1 MACTEQELKELLQQ
15 DASVTPALLDEL
27 LLHIGSTDS
36 ELRDGLIYPQLATYI
51 ASESFT
57 IEDTNRIFDFILSG
71 HGLMYRMGTADT
83 TAVLTRSFSALALA
97 ELLVMDKTRHLLT
110 QSQLDRLSTYLQ
122 TYLEQEKDVRGFIDG
137 MGWAHSMAHIADV
150 YAVWFTHP
158 ASRPQEE
165 LGTIDAMIRQ
175 LIRSDYLYVDE
186 EADRMVTAWLQAC
199 RHGLSEDVLLQRI
212 LQRIERNIK
221 EWLESDVTWGDAEW
235 TTYRN
240 VKQMLQTLYFR
251 LKWEEQ
257 SDLVLI
263 EEWLRQVHQRT
274 HGG

>member
-1 MACTEQELKELLQQ
+1 MARTEQELKELLQQ
-15 DASVTPALLDEL
+15 DASITPALLDEL
-27 LLHIGSTDS
+27 LLHIGSTDP

-71 HGLMYRMGTADT
+71 HGLMYRMGTSDA

-122 TYLEQEKDVRGFIDG
+122 IYLEQEKDVRGFIDG
-137 MGWAHSMAHIADV
+137 LGWAHSMAHIADV

-165 LGTIDAMIRQ
+165 LGVIDAMIRQ
-175 LIRSDYLYVDE
+175 LTRSDYLYVDE

-199 RHGLSEDVLLQRI
+199 HHGLSEGLL

-251 LKWEEQ
+251 LKWEEMMG
-257 SDLVLI
+257 STRVED
-263 EEWLRQVHQRT
+263 WLRKVHQRM
-274 HGG
+274 HRE

>member
-1 MACTEQELKELLQQ
+1 MARTEQQLKELLQQ
-15 DASVTPALLDEL
+15 DVRVTPALLDEL
-27 LLHIGSTDS
+27 LLHIGSTDP
-36 ELRDGLIYPQLATYI
+36 ELRDGLVYPQLATYI
-51 ASESFT
+51 SSDALTVAEA
-57 IEDTNRIFDFILSG
+57 EQIFDFILSG
-71 HGLMYRMGTADT
+71 HGLMYRMGTSDA

-97 ELLVMDKTRHLLT
+97 ELLVMDKTRQVLT
-110 QSQLDRLSTYLQ
+110 QSQLDRLSTHLQ
-122 TYLEQEKDVRGFIDG
+122 TYLEQERDVRGFIDG
-137 MGWAHSMAHIADV
+137 FGWAHSMAHIADV
-150 YAVWFTHP
+150 YTVWFTHP

-165 LGTIDAMIRQ
+165 IGAIDAMIRQ
-175 LIRSDYLYVDE
+175 LTRSDYLYIDE

-212 LQRIERNIK
+212 ERTIQ
-221 EWLESDVTWGDAEW
+221 EWLESDVKWGDAEW

-257 SDLVLI
+257 SGLVLV

>member
-1 MACTEQELKELLQQ
+1 MRTEQEFKELLQQ
-15 DASVTPALLDEL
+15 DARVTPALLDEF

-97 ELLVMDKTRHLLT
+97 ELLVMDKTRHLMT
-110 QSQLDRLSTYLQ
+110 KSQLDRLSTYLQ

-165 LGTIDAMIRQ
+165 LGAIDAMIRQ
-175 LIRSDYLYVDE
+175 LTRSDYLYVDE

-199 RHGLSEDVLLQRI
+199 RHGLSEDILLQRI
-212 LQRIERNIK
+212 EQK
-221 EWLESDVTWGDAEW
+221 KVKKWLESDVTWGDTEW

-251 LKWEEQ
+251 LIWEERTGSKQ
-257 SDLVLI
+257 VED
-263 EEWLRQVHQRT
+263 WLRKVYQRT
-274 HGG
+274 HEE

>member
-27 LLHIGSTDS
+27 LLHIGSTDP

-51 ASESFT
+51 SSDALTVAET
-57 IEDTNRIFDFILSG
+57 EQIFDFILSG

-110 QSQLDRLSTYLQ
+110 QSQLNRLSTYLK

-165 LGTIDAMIRQ
+165 LGAIDAMIRQ

-212 LQRIERNIK
+212 ERNIK
-221 EWLESDVTWGDAEW
+221 EWRESDVTWGDAEW

-251 LKWEEQ
+251 LKWEENRAG
-257 SDLVLI
+257 SKRI
-263 EEWLRQVHQRT
+263 EDWLRKVHQRT

>member
-71 HGLMYRMGTADT
+71 HGLMYRMGTSDT

-158 ASRPQEE
+158 ASRPEEE
-165 LGTIDAMIRQ
+165 LGAIDAMIRQ
-175 LIRSDYLYVDE
+175 LTRSDYLYVDE

-212 LQRIERNIK
+212 EHNIK

>member
-1 MACTEQELKELLQQ
+1 MARTEQELKELLQQ
-15 DASVTPALLDEL
+15 NANTMPALLDEL

-36 ELRDGLIYPQLATYI
+36 ELRDGLIYSQLATYI
-51 ASESFT
+51 SSDALTVDEAKQ
-57 IEDTNRIFDFILSG
+57 IFDFILSG
-71 HGLMYRMGTADT
+71 HGLMYRIGTADT

-97 ELLVMDKTRHLLT
+97 ELLVMDKTRRMLK
-110 QSQLDRLSTYLQ
+110 QEQLDRLSTYLQ
-122 TYLEQEKDVRGFIDG
+122 TYLEQERDVRGFIDG
-137 MGWAHSMAHIADV
+137 FGWAHSMAHIADV

-158 ASRPQEE
+158 ASLPQEE
-165 LGTIDAMIRQ
+165 VGAIDAMVRQ
-175 LIRSDYLYVDE
+175 LTRSEYLYIDE

-212 LQRIERNIK
+212 EHNIK

-251 LKWEEQ
+251 LKWEER
-257 SDLVLI
+257 SDHILI

>member
-1 MACTEQELKELLQQ
+1 
-15 DASVTPALLDEL
+15 
-27 LLHIGSTDS
+27 
-36 ELRDGLIYPQLATYI
+36 LIYPQLATYI

-83 TAVLTRSFSALALA
+83 TAVLTRSFSALVLA

-122 TYLEQEKDVRGFIDG
+122 TYLQQEKDVRGFIDG

-165 LGTIDAMIRQ
+165 LGAIDAMIRQ
-175 LIRSDYLYVDE
+175 LTRSDYLYVDE

-199 RHGLSEDVLLQRI
+199 HHGLSEDVLLQRI
-212 LQRIERNIK
+212 EKIIQ
-221 EWLESDVTWGDAEW
+221 EWLVSDVTW
-235 TTYRN
+235 
-240 VKQMLQTLYFR
+240 V
-251 LKWEEQ
+251 
-257 SDLVLI
+257 S
-263 EEWLRQVHQRT
+263 
-274 HGG
+274 

>member
-1 MACTEQELKELLQQ
+1 MVRTEQELKELLQQ
-15 DASVTPALLDEL
+15 DAIVTPALLDEL
-27 LLHIGSTDS
+27 LLHIGSTDP
-36 ELRDGLIYPQLATYI
+36 ELRDELIYPKLATYI
-51 ASESFT
+51 SSDALTMAEA
-57 IEDTNRIFDFILSG
+57 EQIFDFILSG
-71 HGLMYRMGTADT
+71 HGLMYRMGSSDT

-110 QSQLDRLSTYLQ
+110 QSQLDRLSTDLQ
-122 TYLEQEKDVRGFIDG
+122 TYLEREKDVRGFVDG

-158 ASRPQEE
+158 VSRPEEE
-165 LGTIDAMIRQ
+165 LGAIDAMIRQ
-175 LIRSDYLYVDE
+175 LTRSDYLYVDE

-199 RHGLSEDVLLQRI
+199 RHGLSEDVL

>member
-1 MACTEQELKELLQQ
+1 MARTEQQLKELLQQ
-15 DASVTPALLDEL
+15 NESVTPALLDEL

-51 ASESFT
+51 SSESFR
-57 IEDTNRIFDFILSG
+57 IEEVHRLFDFLLSG
-71 HGLMYRMGTADT
+71 HGLMYRMGTSDA

-97 ELLVMDKTRHLLT
+97 ELLVMDKSRHVLT
-110 QSQLDRLSTYLQ
+110 QDQLDRLSNYLQ
-122 TYLEQEKDVRGFIDG
+122 TYLKQERDVRGFIDG
-137 MGWAHSMAHIADV
+137 LGWAHSMAHIADV

-165 LGTIDAMIRQ
+165 LGAIDAMIHQ
-175 LIRSDYLYVDE
+175 LTRSDYLYIDE

-199 RHGLSEDVLLQRI
+199 RHGLSEDILLQRI
-212 LQRIERNIK
+212 EQK
-221 EWLESDVTWGDAEW
+221 VKTWLESDVTWGDTEW

-251 LKWEEQ
+251 LIWEERTGSKQ
-257 SDLVLI
+257 V
-263 EEWLRQVHQRT
+263 EGWLRKVHQRT
-274 HGG
+274 HGE

>member
-1 MACTEQELKELLQQ
+1 MVRTEQQLKELLQQ
-15 DASVTPALLDEL
+15 DSSVTPALLDEL

-122 TYLEQEKDVRGFIDG
+122 TYLEQERDVRGFIDG
-137 MGWAHSMAHIADV
+137 FGWAHSMAHIADV
-150 YAVWFTHP
+150 YTVWFTHP

-165 LGTIDAMIRQ
+165 IGAIDAMIRQ
-175 LIRSDYLYVDE
+175 LTRSDYLYIDE

-199 RHGLSEDVLLQRI
+199 RHGLSEDLL

-251 LKWEEQ
+251 LKWEERPGHT
-257 SDLVLI
+257 LI
-263 EEWLRQVHQRT
+263 EDWLRQVHRRT

>member
-165 LGTIDAMIRQ
+165 LGAIDAMIRQ

>member
-1 MACTEQELKELLQQ
+1 MARTEQQLKELLQQ
-15 DASVTPALLDEL
+15 DASTTSALLDEL
-27 LLHIGSTDS
+27 LLHIGSTDP

-51 ASESFT
+51 SSDALTVAEAKQ
-57 IEDTNRIFDFILSG
+57 IFEFILSG
-71 HGLMYRMGTADT
+71 QGLMYRTGTSDT
-83 TAVLTRSFSALALA
+83 TAVLSRSFSALALA

-137 MGWAHSMAHIADV
+137 LGWAHSMAHIADV
-150 YAVWFTHP
+150 YAVWFTHT

-165 LGTIDAMIRQ
+165 LGAIDAMIRQ
-175 LIRSDYLYVDE
+175 LTRSDYLYIDE

-199 RHGLSEDVLLQRI
+199 HHGLSEGLL

-251 LKWEEQ
+251 LKWEGQ
-257 SDLVLI
+257 SSLVLI
-263 EEWLRQVHQRT
+263 EECLRQIHQRT
-274 HGG
+274 HG

>member
-1 MACTEQELKELLQQ
+1 MARTEQQLKELLQQ
-15 DASVTPALLDEL
+15 DVSVKPALLDEL
-27 LLHIGSTDS
+27 LLHIGSTDP

-51 ASESFT
+51 SSDALTVAEAKQ
-57 IEDTNRIFDFILSG
+57 IFEFILSG
-71 HGLMYRMGTADT
+71 QGLMYRMGTSDT
-83 TAVLTRSFSALALA
+83 TAVLSRSFSALALA

-137 MGWAHSMAHIADV
+137 LGWAHSMAHIADV

-165 LGTIDAMIRQ
+165 LGAIDAMIRQ

-199 RHGLSEDVLLQRI
+199 HHGLSEDILLQRI
-212 LQRIERNIK
+212 ELNIK

-251 LKWEEQ
+251 LKWENR
-257 SDLVLI
+257 SDHILI

>member
-15 DASVTPALLDEL
+15 DASVTPALLDKL

-51 ASESFT
+51 VSESFT

-110 QSQLDRLSTYLQ
+110 QSQLNRLSTYLQ

-158 ASRPQEE
+158 ASRPEEE
-165 LGTIDAMIRQ
+165 LGAIDAMIRQ
-175 LIRSDYLYVDE
+175 LTRSDYLYIDE

-199 RHGLSEDVLLQRI
+199 HHGLSEDVLLQRI
-212 LQRIERNIK
+212 EQIIQ
-221 EWLESDVTWGDAEW
+221 EWLVSEVIWGDAEW

-240 VKQMLQTLYFR
+240 VKQLLQTLYFR
-251 LKWEEQ
+251 LKWEERTGSKQ
-257 SDLVLI
+257 V
-263 EEWLRQVHQRT
+263 ENWLRKVHQRT
-274 HGG
+274 YGG

>member
-1 MACTEQELKELLQQ
+1 MARTEQQLKELLQQ
-15 DASVTPALLDEL
+15 DECVTPALLDEL
-27 LLHIGSTDS
+27 LLHIGSTDH
-36 ELRDGLIYPQLATYI
+36 ELRDGLVYPQLATYI

-57 IEDTNRIFDFILSG
+57 IEEANQLFDFILSG
-71 HGLMYRMGTADT
+71 HGLMYRMGTSDT

-122 TYLEQEKDVRGFIDG
+122 IYLEQEKDVRGFIDG
-137 MGWAHSMAHIADV
+137 LGWAHSMAHIADV

-165 LGTIDAMIRQ
+165 IGAIDAMIRQ
-175 LIRSDYLYVDE
+175 LTRSDYLYVDE

-212 LQRIERNIK
+212 ERTIQ
-221 EWLESDVTWGDAEW
+221 EWLKSDVTWGDAEW
-235 TTYRN
+235 MTYRN
-240 VKQMLQTLYFR
+240 VKQILQTLYFR
-251 LKWEEQ
+251 LKWEERPGHT
-257 SDLVLI
+257 LI
-263 EEWLRQVHQRT
+263 EDWLRQVHRRT

>member
-1 MACTEQELKELLQQ
+1 MVRTEQQLKELLQQ
-15 DASVTPALLDEL
+15 DVHVTPALLDEL
-27 LLHIGSTDS
+27 LLHIGSTDP

-57 IEDTNRIFDFILSG
+57 IGEANRLFDFILSG

-97 ELLVMDKTRHLLT
+97 ELLVMDKIRHLLT

-137 MGWAHSMAHIADV
+137 FGWAHSMAHIADV

-165 LGTIDAMIRQ
+165 IGAIDAMIRQ
-175 LIRSDYLYVDE
+175 LIRSDYLYIDE

-199 RHGLSEDVLLQRI
+199 RHGLSEDVL

-257 SDLVLI
+257 SGLVLI
-263 EEWLRQVHQRT
+263 EEWLRKVYQRT

>member
-1 MACTEQELKELLQQ
+1 MARTEQELKELLQQ

-51 ASESFT
+51 RSDALTAVEA
-57 IEDTNRIFDFILSG
+57 EQIFDFILSG
-71 HGLMYRMGTADT
+71 HGLMYRMGTSDT

-97 ELLVMDKTRHLLT
+97 ELLVIDKTQRMLK
-110 QSQLDRLSTYLQ
+110 QEQLNRLSTYLQ

-137 MGWAHSMAHIADV
+137 MGWAHSMAHISDV

-165 LGTIDAMIRQ
+165 LGAIDAMIRQ
-175 LIRSDYLYVDE
+175 LTRSDYLYIDE

-199 RHGLSEDVLLQRI
+199 RHGLSEDVLLQ
-212 LQRIERNIK
+212 QIEQIIQ
-221 EWLESDVTWGDAEW
+221 EWLVSDVIWGDAEW

-240 VKQMLQTLYFR
+240 VKQLLQTLYFR
-251 LKWEEQ
+251 LKWEERTGSKQ
-257 SDLVLI
+257 V
-263 EEWLRQVHQRT
+263 ENWLRKVHQRT
-274 HGG
+274 HG

>member
-1 MACTEQELKELLQQ
+1 MARTEQELKELLQQ
-15 DASVTPALLDEL
+15 DASTTSALLDEL
-27 LLHIGSTDS
+27 LLHIGSTDP

-51 ASESFT
+51 GLESFT
-57 IEDTNRIFDFILSG
+57 IEEANRIFDFILSG
-71 HGLMYRMGTADT
+71 QGLMYRMGTSDA

-97 ELLVMDKTRHLLT
+97 ELLVRDKTRHLLT

-122 TYLEQEKDVRGFIDG
+122 IYLEQEKDVRGFIDG
-137 MGWAHSMAHIADV
+137 LGWAHSMAHIADV

-165 LGTIDAMIRQ
+165 LGVIDAMIRQ
-175 LIRSDYLYVDE
+175 LTRSDYLYVDE

-199 RHGLSEDVLLQRI
+199 RHGLSEGLL

-221 EWLESDVTWGDAEW
+221 EWLESDVSWGDAEW

-240 VKQMLQTLYFR
+240 VKQLLQTLYFR

-274 HGG
+274 HG